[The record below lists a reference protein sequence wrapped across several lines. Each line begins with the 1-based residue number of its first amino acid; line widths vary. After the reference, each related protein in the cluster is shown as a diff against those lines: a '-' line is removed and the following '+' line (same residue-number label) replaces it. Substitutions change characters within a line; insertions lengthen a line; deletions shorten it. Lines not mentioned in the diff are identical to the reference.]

1 MKDDSLYSVD
11 RFYFH
16 PFLLLKPLLWS
27 FFHAKVDLNVFFSI
41 LWSFFNALLY
51 LFNVNYRK
59 IMILYH
65 YLLLKQYC
73 FMFLGLLL
81 CIQTVKIEMV
91 TFMYACMYIL

>member
-41 LWSFFNALLY
+41 L
-51 LFNVNYRK
+51 
-59 IMILYH
+59 
-65 YLLLKQYC
+65 
-73 FMFLGLLL
+73 
-81 CIQTVKIEMV
+81 
-91 TFMYACMYIL
+91 